1 MTGPN
6 AESKVQAL
14 LEAWRS
20 EPVDAALLGVQ
31 DQPQLRNV
39 AKALRGVAQA
49 RERRRRLRRV
59 AGALALAAG
68 GLGVAVGGWVVG
80 HEQARPLAQS
90 SVAAPPSA
98 APPSAV
104 PEVRLAESEG
114 DLQVLDGA
122 GQSLAPGNPLRVG
135 ATVTTQNGTALL
147 AFPSGA
153 QAHAL
158 PLTRLSVRAAGA
170 DRHESL
176 LLTRGE
182 IDVEVPRLKE
192 PVEFSVQTPDA
203 VVVVHG
209 TQFNVHVD
217 PDATAGTQTHV
228 AVRRG
233 LVSVQSGS
241 ELSWLR
247 AGQEWP
253 PAASPQAAA
262 QEQLGPVG
270 STQPLAR
277 HAQAVETRRN
287 ERTALRRHSRPD
299 LHSLAAENRVFA
311 SAMAKHKRGDLSGA
325 LLEIEHL
332 LARYPSSLLVQD
344 ARVERFRLLHGLGR
358 VAEAAREA
366 RSYLGDY
373 RDGYARDEA
382 RDIAMDQP

>member
-20 EPVDAALLGVQ
+20 ETVDTESFGVQ

-39 AKALRGVAQA
+39 ARALREVAQA
-49 RERRRRLRRV
+49 RERQRRLRRV

-68 GLGVAVGGWVVG
+68 ALGVAIGGWVVG
-80 HEQARPLAQS
+80 HEQSRPLEQPLAA
-90 SVAAPPSA
+90 VA
-98 APPSAV
+98 
-104 PEVRLAESEG
+104 EVTLATSEG
-114 DLQVLDGA
+114 EVQVTDGA
-122 GQSLAPGNPLRVG
+122 GQSLSTSTSLRVG
-135 ATVTTQNGTALL
+135 ATVTTQNGAALL

-153 QAHAL
+153 QAHAMQ
-158 PLTRLSVRAAGA
+158 LTQLSVRAAGV
-170 DRHESL
+170 DRHESVL
-176 LLTRGE
+176 LVRGE

-203 VVVVHG
+203 LVVVHG
-209 TQFNVHVD
+209 TQFNVRVD
-217 PDATAGTQTHV
+217 PDAAAGAHTHV

-253 PAASPQAAA
+253 PIASPQAADPA
-262 QEQLGPVG
+262 QIAPAEPAPPPA
-270 STQPLAR
+270 SAR
-277 HAQAVETRRN
+277 RSQAAETRRDA
-287 ERTALRRHSRPD
+287 RATAPRRHSRPD

-325 LLEIEHL
+325 LLEIERL
-332 LARYPSSLLVQD
+332 LARYPRSLLVQD

-373 RDGYARDEA
+373 HDGYARDEA
-382 RDIAMDQP
+382 RDIAMEQP

>member
-1 MTGPN
+1 MTGRN
-6 AESKVQAL
+6 GESKVQAL
-14 LEAWRS
+14 LAAWRS
-20 EPVDAALLGVQ
+20 EPVDAALLGVE

-49 RERRRRLRRV
+49 RERKRRFRRV

-68 GLGVAVGGWVVG
+68 VLGVAVGGWVVG
-80 HEQARPLAQS
+80 HEQARPLAQPP
-90 SVAAPPSA
+90 VAAA
-98 APPSAV
+98 LDAV
-104 PEVRLAESEG
+104 AEVRLAESEG

-122 GQSLAPGNPLRVG
+122 GQSLALGTSLRVG
-135 ATVTTQNGTALL
+135 ATLTTQNGAALL

-158 PLTRLSVRAAGA
+158 PLTQLRVRAAGA
-170 DRHESL
+170 DRQESL
-176 LLTRGE
+176 FLARGE
-182 IDVEVPRLKE
+182 IDVEVPRLTE

-203 VVVVHG
+203 LVVVHG
-209 TQFNVHVD
+209 TQFNVRVD
-217 PDATAGTQTHV
+217 PDAAAGAHTHV

-253 PAASPQAAA
+253 PAASPQAAEPA
-262 QEQLGPVG
+262 QLAPVEP
-270 STQPLAR
+270 TEPPAPTR
-277 HAQAVETRRN
+277 RAQAVETRRDA
-287 ERTALRRHSRPD
+287 RATALRRHSRPD
-299 LHSLAAENRVFA
+299 RHSLAAENRVFA

-382 RDIAMDQP
+382 RDIAMEQP